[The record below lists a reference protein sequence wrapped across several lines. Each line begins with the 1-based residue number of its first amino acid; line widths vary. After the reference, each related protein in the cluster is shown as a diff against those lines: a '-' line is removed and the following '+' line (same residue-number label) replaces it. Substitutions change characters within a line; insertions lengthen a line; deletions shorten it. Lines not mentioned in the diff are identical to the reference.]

1 MTEDERAALVE
12 RVHGEVLAVYTDGH
26 DHYVSDLYFHAN
38 RIIALIIADERKRIA
53 AALLDDGA
61 VEAAAYC
68 GELFPGWAKDTMTKE
83 HRDASIGHARQQ
95 VNAALAAAGITGA
108 GQEGASNE

>member
-1 MTEDERAALVE
+1 MSELREKIQAEVELAMQRAILLEQGDVFT
-12 RVHGEVLAVYTDGH
+12 GEEAEGHTD
-26 DHYVSDLYFHAN
+26 
-38 RIIALIIADERKRIA
+38 RIMALIAEA
-53 AALLDDGA
+53 MLSEEA
-61 VEAAAYC
+61 VEAVAYC